1 MTGSVCPD
9 TPKRPAE
16 LHRRTIEA
24 QARIIARY
32 TSSGEGH
39 MLGLS
44 IGHLLLV
51 LAIVL
56 ILFGP
61 KRLKTLGSDLGT
73 AIKGFR
79 SAVKEEEAVPATKE
93 PISDDEL
100 ARTVKADA

>member
-1 MTGSVCPD
+1 MF
-9 TPKRPAE
+9 
-16 LHRRTIEA
+16 
-24 QARIIARY
+24 
-32 TSSGEGH
+32 
-39 MLGLS
+39 GLS

-56 ILFGP
+56 VLFGP

-93 PISDDEL
+93 RIIEGEV
-100 ARTVKADA
+100 ARTPGKADLHKQDTNV